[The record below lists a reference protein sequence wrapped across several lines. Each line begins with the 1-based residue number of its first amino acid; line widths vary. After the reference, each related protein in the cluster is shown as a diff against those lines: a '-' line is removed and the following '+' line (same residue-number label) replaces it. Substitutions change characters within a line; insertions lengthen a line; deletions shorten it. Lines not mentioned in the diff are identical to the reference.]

1 MFSTVFSTTYNDL
14 LDTTGGSA
22 QRIASA
28 ELLLSDQR
36 VHMLHY
42 ELHCKLSAF
51 PRTALR
57 NSRMPHLYWH
67 SRSLTLV
74 ACKQILTLQALNIV
88 VYDLLSSSSSASHK
102 HRDKS
107 YYFKAALSNDAPGHV
122 AHPPADVVADV
133 AVGVSLTDDSNNSS
147 TNSNSS
153 NTEQQLSIEV
163 PLAINEEEVLI
174 SAYGDPV
181 ASHSRANSDAPDATI
196 AATSTYA
203 GKQLGLCILCKPQCK
218 TMASMC

>member
-1 MFSTVFSTTYNDL
+1 
-14 LDTTGGSA
+14 
-22 QRIASA
+22 
-28 ELLLSDQR
+28 
-36 VHMLHY
+36 
-42 ELHCKLSAF
+42 
-51 PRTALR
+51 
-57 NSRMPHLYWH
+57 
-67 SRSLTLV
+67 
-74 ACKQILTLQALNIV
+74 

-122 AHPPADVVADV
+122 AHPPADVVTDV
-133 AVGVSLTDDSNNSS
+133 AVGVSLTDHSNNSS

-153 NTEQQLSIEV
+153 STEQQLSIEV

-181 ASHSRANSDAPDATI
+181 ASHSRANSDAPDAAI

-203 GKQLGLCILCKPQCK
+203 GKQLVLVYSVFLSARPWLQCVS
-218 TMASMC
+218 TQQAALRIQDNFLFEQSLFY